1 METALEQSWSMPVGE
16 GKAREGRGGEGEE
29 DVGVR
34 CSQVSPPLQLR
45 EFFLFSWHMIEPG
58 SLAWEVFLGGE
69 QAQRRPWTGE
79 CMCESRGG
87 VEG

>member
-34 CSQVSPPLQLR
+34 CSQVSLPLQLR
-45 EFFLFSWHMIEPG
+45 EFFLFS
-58 SLAWEVFLGGE
+58 
-69 QAQRRPWTGE
+69 
-79 CMCESRGG
+79 
-87 VEG
+87 